1 MIIKKSSLDTLVI
14 LLLMLAPV
22 LPIFLARSLVVVFTT
37 FLAVKIIF
45 SNDLFLY
52 FKKKI
57 IILLL
62 FIPGILGAIFT
73 EPENLIRFL
82 GFFLILLGF
91 PFSSFKV
98 KSMPVIVLSC
108 IILFYLITT
117 QLLLLSGN
125 TAVLNFKD
133 FGYSDQWSY
142 IWDYGHTNE
151 ILKNSLFPE
160 TKVRSGGLY
169 SNPNTF
175 AGIVILYYFIF
186 DFSCRNQNQDSNQ
199 NKKYWKIFFYQS
211 ILLFVL
217 FSLLT
222 ANSRTIIIVFFA
234 YLIFQNFFFFDFLLQ
249 FKIKKFLF
257 YYLILLIGLL
267 SVGLYNNVLLGF
279 TDESGSIKVKFEI
292 LINYLKQKNLSE
304 WVIGGN
310 YNVHFDAEW
319 GNWIG
324 LTGFLGIFAF
334 FVFYKMVYRFKPQMK
349 ALIFS
354 FILISFGS
362 TLFYNLLY
370 VSILIPLFIISL
382 SCSKQNLMKKNI

>member
-14 LLLMLAPV
+14 MLLMLASV
-22 LPIFLARSLVVVFTT
+22 LPLFLAKSLIVVFTT
-37 FLAVKIIF
+37 FLAVKIIL

-52 FKKKI
+52 FNKKI

-91 PFSSFKV
+91 PFSSFKI

-133 FGYSDQWSY
+133 FAYSDQWSY

-151 ILKNSLFPE
+151 ILKNSLFSE
-160 TKVRSGGLY
+160 KKVRSGGLY
-169 SNPNTF
+169 SNPNTL

-186 DFSCRNQNQDSNQ
+186 DFSWRNQNQDSNQ

-211 ILLFVL
+211 IILFVL
-217 FSLLT
+217 FSLLST
-222 ANSRTIIIVFFA
+222 HSRTIIIAFFA
-234 YLIFQNFFFFDFLLQ
+234 YLIFKNFIFFDFLLRL
-249 FKIKKFLF
+249 KIKKVLF
-257 YYLILLIGLL
+257 YYLILLLGFLT
-267 SVGLYNNVLLGF
+267 VGLYNSVLRGF
-279 TDESGSIKVKFEI
+279 TDEKGSIKVKFEI
-292 LINYLKQKNLSE
+292 LINYLKRTNLNE

-319 GNWIG
+319 GNWIRFA
-324 LTGFLGIFAF
+324 GFLGIFAF

-362 TLFYNLLY
+362 TLFYNLRY
-370 VSILIPLFIISL
+370 TAILIPLFIISL